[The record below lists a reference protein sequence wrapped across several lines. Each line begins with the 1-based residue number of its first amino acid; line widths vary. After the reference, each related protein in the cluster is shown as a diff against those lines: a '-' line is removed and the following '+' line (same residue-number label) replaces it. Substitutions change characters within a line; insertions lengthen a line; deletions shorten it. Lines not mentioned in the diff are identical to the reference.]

1 MSEAEN
7 VQREARSLRA
17 QEMKP
22 AGPLTSL
29 VASAK
34 RITSKNLTGGSAA
47 RRSGD
52 QKASWQE
59 DAWEM
64 YDLVGEQRFLASTLA
79 GRLAQA
85 KLFVGTLNPE
95 SPSDDPTPLENSK
108 INDVLQAFGNSQAG
122 RTQLLRRQA
131 VNLFV
136 AGDGWFV
143 GIPPKLLHPE
153 VDADE
158 DGTFKP
164 YPRGGN
170 KSKVSDD
177 DDEFDLGS
185 VRLDDLEWR
194 MLSVSEVS
202 TSASTGKVKLKV
214 LEGGQDLEVSPD
226 DVYLIQV
233 WRPHPRR
240 WWEADSPT
248 RASLP
253 VLKELVGLTMHVS
266 AQVDSRLAGAG
277 ILVVPA
283 SAQRALQVAAGQTD
297 ENATDQFTEALMEAM
312 LTPIADRSNA
322 SAVVP
327 LVVTVPDETV
337 DKFQYI
343 SFATH
348 LDSEARALRD
358 EAIRRLA
365 LGQDAPPELLLG
377 TSCVD
382 TETEILTQRGWQTL
396 DTLDP
401 SDLVLTLNPE
411 TGLSEWQSM
420 QAINRF
426 EVIEEPMLRM
436 RGKGVD
442 SLTTMNHR
450 WLTADHGFVTSDAL
464 NTQHRIPTAAP
475 SADLP
480 TEAKFSDAFV
490 ELVGWWWTE
499 GSTSTYLT
507 GRGIYERRD
516 QIAQSASKNPERV
529 ARIRRCLTEC
539 FGEGAWGN
547 EHQRKTKTG
556 HGEPVVTFNLRNFVG
571 RTLDE
576 VAPSKIVTLDFVR
589 SLTGAQLELFIQ
601 TSCAGDGWHYRQG
614 RLDIWQRSKEALAAY
629 ELALILS
636 GRMVTWSEYDGGWCV
651 SDWRGKSTI
660 RPVKAEQ
667 TSEETY
673 TGTVWCPSV
682 PNGTWFMRRDGAVAV
697 TGNSMNHWGAWL
709 TQEDTVT
716 THIEPPLA
724 LICDALTTQYLW
736 PVLEQMGVEDHENYV
751 IWYDVRH
758 MISRPTLGTDAL
770 ALHERDAISD
780 DALRR
785 TMGFDDEDAPEK
797 QDDSDRVAEI
807 VLAMVQAN
815 PALISR
821 PGLRVLIEQ
830 LTAVV
835 RGEVPPVYDPHGSQK
850 PVDGIDEEEEQQ
862 TPKPAAGAPTAEDQP
877 TAAEMSPGNPPT
889 HIGPAEVPAA

>member
-153 VDADE
+153 VEADE

-164 YPRGGN
+164 YPRGGT
-170 KSKVSDD
+170 KSKASDDD

-377 TSCVD
+377 TS
-382 TETEILTQRGWQTL
+382 G
-396 DTLDP
+396 
-401 SDLVLTLNPE
+401 
-411 TGLSEWQSM
+411 
-420 QAINRF
+420 
-426 EVIEEPMLRM
+426 
-436 RGKGVD
+436 
-442 SLTTMNHR
+442 
-450 WLTADHGFVTSDAL
+450 
-464 NTQHRIPTAAP
+464 
-475 SADLP
+475 
-480 TEAKFSDAFV
+480 
-490 ELVGWWWTE
+490 
-499 GSTSTYLT
+499 
-507 GRGIYERRD
+507 
-516 QIAQSASKNPERV
+516 
-529 ARIRRCLTEC
+529 
-539 FGEGAWGN
+539 
-547 EHQRKTKTG
+547 
-556 HGEPVVTFNLRNFVG
+556 
-571 RTLDE
+571 
-576 VAPSKIVTLDFVR
+576 
-589 SLTGAQLELFIQ
+589 
-601 TSCAGDGWHYRQG
+601 
-614 RLDIWQRSKEALAAY
+614 
-629 ELALILS
+629 
-636 GRMVTWSEYDGGWCV
+636 
-651 SDWRGKSTI
+651 
-660 RPVKAEQ
+660 
-667 TSEETY
+667 
-673 TGTVWCPSV
+673 
-682 PNGTWFMRRDGAVAV
+682 
-697 TGNSMNHWGAWL
+697 MNHWGAWL

-758 MISRPTLGTDAL
+758 MISRPTIGTDAL